1 MKPLTATAAVFS
13 ILMGCALLGTWA
25 VMFVLGPAPDL
36 ASTPF
41 QTIFLLVAEALTS
54 LSSIVAGY
62 GLLRRRAWGMDAE
75 FAALGMLLYCTVNYS
90 GALLQ
95 EGNVPVG
102 AFMLGVALASLVLI
116 LGLIRANAGIMRRPE
131 PAVNTDK
138 EGRLA

>member
-25 VMFVLGPAPDL
+25 VIFVLGPVPGL

-41 QTIFLLVAEALTS
+41 ETIFLLVAEALTG
-54 LSSIVAGY
+54 LSSIVAGF
-62 GLLRRRAWGMDAE
+62 GLLRRRPWGLDAE

-90 GALLQ
+90 GVLLQ

-116 LGLIRANAGIMRRPE
+116 LSLMRADAGIRHWPG
-131 PAVNTDK
+131 PAAITGK